1 MLLGLVF
8 RATVGQW
15 RRTWHRGIRMRRNVV
30 AGNFHGWRLFSNSE
44 CPVVE
49 LSPGLDMNRV
59 KQDLG
64 DFPKLSTNDDLKIDW
79 DDKHLVLF
87 HFFRG
92 EGESCTIRLWDIEV
106 GIKGQIRNLLL
117 YIMLNHIL
125 LNIFRTNQNLCTR
138 WTRVSSASRT
148 RCPCTGTTW

>member
-1 MLLGLVF
+1 M
-8 RATVGQW
+8 
-15 RRTWHRGIRMRRNVV
+15 

-106 GIKGQIRNLLL
+106 GMNLQTRNCFCNFESYPVKQISSG
-117 YIMLNHIL
+117 
-125 LNIFRTNQNLCTR
+125 RTKIC
-138 WTRVSSASRT
+138 V
-148 RCPCTGTTW
+148 

>member
-1 MLLGLVF
+1 MLSPCDSYWKMLCIKTEFANYSCLETQVSTRQLGWAGLELHNTGVKD
-8 RATVGQW
+8 RANTGQW
-15 RRTWHRGIRMRRNVV
+15 RRTWHRGIKMRRNVV
-30 AGNFHGWRLFSNSE
+30 AGNFHGWRLISNSE

-49 LSPGLDMNRV
+49 LSPGLDMNKV

-64 DFPKLSTNDDLKIDW
+64 DFPKLSKNDDLKIDW

-106 GIKGQIRNLLL
+106 
-117 YIMLNHIL
+117 
-125 LNIFRTNQNLCTR
+125 NI
-138 WTRVSSASRT
+138 
-148 RCPCTGTTW
+148 

>member
-1 MLLGLVF
+1 M
-8 RATVGQW
+8 
-15 RRTWHRGIRMRRNVV
+15 

-138 WTRVSSASRT
+138 WTRV
-148 RCPCTGTTW
+148 

>member
-1 MLLGLVF
+1 M
-8 RATVGQW
+8 GQW

-106 GIKGQIRNLLL
+106 GINGQKRNCFSN
-117 YIMLNHIL
+117 IILNHI
-125 LNIFRTNQNLCTR
+125 R
-138 WTRVSSASRT
+138 
-148 RCPCTGTTW
+148 